1 MNTKLQIFDST
12 LRDGA
17 QSANI
22 SFSVEDKLK
31 VIETLDE
38 LGVDFIEAGNPYSN
52 PAEMQFF
59 QRVQAL
65 KLKRSKLVAF
75 GSTRRKNI
83 SCEEDSNLKS
93 LLAANTEYVAIFGKS
108 HILHVTEVTKATPD
122 ENLCMIEESV
132 RFLTEHGKKVIF
144 DAEHF
149 FDGYKADPAYALS
162 ALESAA
168 AGGACILSLCDTNGG
183 LFPDEAET
191 IVRVVAEKFPS
202 LVVGIHCHNDGGLAV
217 ADSVAA
223 VCAGARH
230 IQGTFLGFGERCGN
244 ANLSTII
251 CNLQLKCG
259 YLCLPAENMQKIYEC
274 AMTIA
279 ETANIAVPQNE
290 PYIGMN
296 AFAHKAGMHA
306 DGVLKCANSFEHV
319 DPAVIGNKRRF
330 LLSEISGKSAI
341 YDKIK
346 NYFPKVDKNGRE
358 MAIIAEELKNLAVQG
373 YQFEAAEAS
382 FILRVSRILGHYTP
396 SFELIN
402 YKIIN
407 EQPAI
412 EGKVA
417 TAVVKIRVNGVTRI
431 AASDG
436 EGPVHAMDL
445 ALRSA
450 LTEFYPEIAG
460 TALVDYKV
468 RVLNSDKATAAKV
481 RVLITTVNSTDSWTT
496 VGVSEDIIEASWI
509 ALTDSIDY
517 ALMKRM

>member
-1 MNTKLQIFDST
+1 
-12 LRDGA
+12 
-17 QSANI
+17 
-22 SFSVEDKLK
+22 
-31 VIETLDE
+31 
-38 LGVDFIEAGNPYSN
+38 
-52 PAEMQFF
+52 
-59 QRVQAL
+59 
-65 KLKRSKLVAF
+65 
-75 GSTRRKNI
+75 
-83 SCEEDSNLKS
+83 
-93 LLAANTEYVAIFGKS
+93 
-108 HILHVTEVTKATPD
+108 
-122 ENLCMIEESV
+122 MIEESV

-296 AFAHKAGMHA
+296 AFAHKAGHA
-306 DGVLKCANSFEHV
+306 RG
-319 DPAVIGNKRRF
+319 RRF
-330 LLSEISGKSAI
+330 KM
-341 YDKIK
+341 
-346 NYFPKVDKNGRE
+346 R
-358 MAIIAEELKNLAVQG
+358 
-373 YQFEAAEAS
+373 
-382 FILRVSRILGHYTP
+382 
-396 SFELIN
+396 
-402 YKIIN
+402 
-407 EQPAI
+407 
-412 EGKVA
+412 
-417 TAVVKIRVNGVTRI
+417 
-431 AASDG
+431 
-436 EGPVHAMDL
+436 
-445 ALRSA
+445 
-450 LTEFYPEIAG
+450 
-460 TALVDYKV
+460 
-468 RVLNSDKATAAKV
+468 
-481 RVLITTVNSTDSWTT
+481 
-496 VGVSEDIIEASWI
+496 
-509 ALTDSIDY
+509 
-517 ALMKRM
+517 